1 MRCLLVPA
9 HSAHL
14 KQPANASNR
23 QRTARERHAG
33 RPPAESGA
41 GKEHYTALRPSACRR
56 RACWACRKRRYAST
70 ACACPRTARSRPVR
84 LHVSTLH
91 TCTPAHLSP
100 MIHGHRRRPHSKRP
114 RSGMQS
120 SHRRS
125 ALPRAAAHAAQP
137 QTRGLARALSGPAG
151 ARPAARRARAP
162 ARRGT
167 RAAGGPEGAGAC
179 GGPARGARAC
189 TARHAGNGRAR
200 GCRGLWGGPAR
211 GARLHDEVH
220 GQQEGEDAQQHHR
233 PQAGLAVAG
242 HEQHDVQ
249 QPQRRQEEQQR
260 GDVDARL
267 RRAAP
272 PPLSAR
278 VPPGGAGLYGGPR
291 RWASQPARTLSNM
304 DEWTAWMTKTDKALW
319 EWVHDRRWMTA
330 WPGAHA
336 RHAAA
341 GHADDG
347 LPAVHLH

>member
-1 MRCLLVPA
+1 MLGDHCQKRKE
-9 HSAHL
+9 H
-14 KQPANASNR
+14 R
-23 QRTARERHAG
+23 
-33 RPPAESGA
+33 
-41 GKEHYTALRPSACRR
+41 KEHYTALRPSACRR

-70 ACACPRTARSRPVR
+70 ACACPHTARSRPVR

-91 TCTPAHLSP
+91 TCTPAHLSS
-100 MIHGHRRRPHSKRP
+100 MMHGHRRRPHSKRP
-114 RSGMQS
+114 RSDVQS
-120 SHRRS
+120 AHRRS

-137 QTRGLARALSGPAG
+137 QTRGLARAPSGPAG
-151 ARPAARRARAP
+151 ARPAQRAVRARLHDEVHGQQEGQRVPGPVRARPAARACTTRHTGSREARGCRGLWGPGPRRAP

-179 GGPARGARAC
+179 
-189 TARHAGNGRAR
+189 
-200 GCRGLWGGPAR
+200 GGPAR

-272 PPLSAR
+272 PPISVC
-278 VPPGGAGLYGGPR
+278 VPPSGAGLVEILGSGH
-291 RWASQPARTLSNM
+291 LSLLRPCPT
-304 DEWTAWMTKTDKALW
+304 WTN
-319 EWVHDRRWMTA
+319 
-330 WPGAHA
+330 
-336 RHAAA
+336 
-341 GHADDG
+341 G
-347 LPAVHLH
+347 LLG